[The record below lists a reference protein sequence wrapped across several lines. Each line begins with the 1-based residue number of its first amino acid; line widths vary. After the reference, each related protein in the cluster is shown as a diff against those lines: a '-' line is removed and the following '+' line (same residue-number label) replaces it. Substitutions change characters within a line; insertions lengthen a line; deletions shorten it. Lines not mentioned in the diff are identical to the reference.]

1 MAWGMEERTVSPVIG
16 WARIATGL
24 AQGLLLWGLVEA
36 TKHKVWPATDDVTMG
51 ALSTVAAMVPIVLLG
66 GLAEIRRLTLII
78 WASVAA
84 VVLAGLAVHDVASRA
99 TENPGVGGLVDD
111 GFWFAAGLFIAH
123 HLVAAADADRKLIA
137 RFATYFDLAW
147 KHGVQLVMSAAFVGV
162 FWLVLALGAGLFKL
176 IGIDFV
182 AELIAKP
189 WFALPASGAMF
200 AAAVQLTDVR
210 HGLIRGIRTVA
221 LTLLSWLLPVLAFL
235 TGAFLVALPFT
246 GLEPLWE
253 SWSATGILLS
263 ASAVMIIL
271 INAAYQ
277 DGEPDTPTPLILRW
291 AARLGG
297 LLLIPLIGL
306 AGYALSLRIGQYGLT
321 PDRIL
326 GVACV
331 IAGACYAVGYAV
343 AAVLP
348 GAWMKLLELTNVVTA
363 FVTVGL
369 ILALFSPLADPAKL
383 SVNDQ
388 MARIADGRLKPDK
401 VDYRFLRF
409 DSERYGV
416 AALETLKKKGG
427 ETGKRAAVALTA
439 TNRYAESELTA
450 AANAEDI
457 AVWPKGRI
465 LPPEFLARAWDEFPQ
480 GRSWCR
486 QTRSDCDAVFVDLD
500 GDGHE
505 EIVLRRRDGA
515 TVYERRADNGWA
527 VVGTAN
533 GFRCDGAVQA
543 LREGRFKLVAPRWRD
558 FEINGLRVHIDATW
572 EGCDGTPGT
581 NSVTIVN
588 VPPKR

>member
-1 MAWGMEERTVSPVIG
+1 MAYGMEERAVSPGIG

-51 ALSTVAAMVPIVLLG
+51 ALSVVVAMVPIVVLG
-66 GLAEIRRLTLII
+66 GLAEMRRLTLIV
-78 WASVAA
+78 WAAVAA
-84 VVLAGLAVHDVASRA
+84 LVLAGLAVHDVASRA

-123 HLVAAADADRKLIA
+123 HLVAAADADRRVIA

-147 KHGVQLVMSAAFVGV
+147 KHGVQLAMSVAFVGV
-162 FWLVLALGAGLFKL
+162 FWLVLTLGAGLFKL

-182 AELIAKP
+182 AELIGKP

-235 TGAFLVALPFT
+235 TGAFLAALPFT

-253 SWSATGILLS
+253 SWSATGILLA

-277 DGEPDTPTPLILRW
+277 DGAPDTPTPLILRW

-297 LLLIPLIGL
+297 LLLIPLIAL
-306 AGYALSLRIGQYGLT
+306 AAYALSLRIGQYGLT

-331 IAGACYAVGYAV
+331 IAGTCYAIGYGV

-401 VDYRFLRF
+401 VDYQFLRF
-409 DSERYGV
+409 DSERYGM

-427 ETGKRAAVALTA
+427 EVGKRAGEALKAKSRWAPGEPKTTRIVADQMT
-439 TNRYAESELTA
+439 
-450 AANAEDI
+450 
-457 AVWPKGRI
+457 VWPKGRS
-465 LPPEFLARAWDEFPQ
+465 LPKSLLDQEWPEPHLSPPGPKPGFAECSGSQ
-480 GRSWCR
+480 EN
-486 QTRSDCDAVFVDLD
+486 CDAFIIDLD
-500 GDGHE
+500 
-505 EIVLRRRDGA
+505 RDGREEVLISHLRGRTDLYA
-515 TVYERRADNGWA
+515 QND
-527 VVGTAN
+527 
-533 GFRCDGAVQA
+533 DGSWSHAGLFQTFGC
-543 LREGRFKLVAPRWRD
+543 E
-558 FEINGLRVHIDATW
+558 GLRDGLVSGKYKLGPSRWPSIEAGGDRFVFTEIGPDCAGSYRID
-572 EGCDGTPGT
+572 
-581 NSVTIVN
+581 
-588 VPPKR
+588 

>member
-1 MAWGMEERTVSPVIG
+1 MAGGTEERTVSPAIG
-16 WARIATGL
+16 RARIATGL
-24 AQGLLLWGLVEA
+24 VQGLLLWGLVEA

-51 ALSTVAAMVPIVLLG
+51 ALGAVAAMVPIVVLG
-66 GLAEIRRLTLII
+66 GLAEMRRLTLIV
-78 WASVAA
+78 WASIATL
-84 VVLAGLAVHDVASRA
+84 VLAGLAVHDVASRA
-99 TENPGVGGLVDD
+99 AGNPGFGGLVDD

-123 HLVAAADADRKLIA
+123 HLVAAADADRKVIA

-147 KHGVQLVMSAAFVGV
+147 KHGVQLVMSLAFVGV
-162 FWLVLALGAGLFKL
+162 FWLVLFLGAGLFKL

-182 AELIAKP
+182 ADLIGKP

-246 GLEPLWE
+246 GLEPLWK
-253 SWSATGILLS
+253 SWSATGILLT
-263 ASAVMIIL
+263 AAAVMIIL

-277 DGEPDTPTPLILRW
+277 DGEPDTPTPTVLRW

-297 LLLIPLIGL
+297 LLLLPLIGL
-306 AGYALSLRIGQYGLT
+306 AAYALSLRIGQYGLT

-326 GVACV
+326 GAACV
-331 IAGACYAVGYAV
+331 IAGTFYAVGYAL

-348 GAWMKLLELTNVVTA
+348 GPWMKPLELTNVVTA

-409 DSERYGV
+409 QSERYGV
-416 AALETLKKKGG
+416 EALQALKKKGG
-427 ETGKRAAVALTA
+427 EAGKRATEALAWKDERSSPPPGDPTVQPGALQAGIKAWPAGETLPPAFWTMTADNRRDLENECVRTGPDESRCEAVQVDLNDDGVREVVVA
-439 TNRYAESELTA
+439 TNRSALVFSRGADGQWTPVGSL
-450 AANAEDI
+450 I
-457 AVWPKGRI
+457 G
-465 LPPEFLARAWDEFPQ
+465 
-480 GRSWCR
+480 CR
-486 QTRSDCDAVFVDLD
+486 DF
-500 GDGHE
+500 GE
-505 EIVLRRRDGA
+505 
-515 TVYERRADNGWA
+515 
-527 VVGTAN
+527 
-533 GFRCDGAVQA
+533 A
-543 LREGRFKLVAPRWRD
+543 LREGRFKTLPPSGWRGL
-558 FEINGLRVHIDATW
+558 EINGHPLVMQQQYTSCTGSWERVLY
-572 EGCDGTPGT
+572 
-581 NSVTIVN
+581 
-588 VPPKR
+588 

>member
-1 MAWGMEERTVSPVIG
+1 MAYGMEERAVSPGIG

-51 ALSTVAAMVPIVLLG
+51 ALSVVVAMVPIVVLG
-66 GLAEIRRLTLII
+66 GLAEMRRLTLIV
-78 WASVAA
+78 WAAVAA
-84 VVLAGLAVHDVASRA
+84 LVLAGLAVHDVASRA

-123 HLVAAADADRKLIA
+123 HLVAAADADRRVIA

-147 KHGVQLVMSAAFVGV
+147 KHGVQLAMSVAFVGV
-162 FWLVLALGAGLFKL
+162 FWLVLTLGAGLFKL

-182 AELIAKP
+182 AELIGKP

-235 TGAFLVALPFT
+235 TGAFLAALPFT

-253 SWSATGILLS
+253 SWSATGILLA

-277 DGEPDTPTPLILRW
+277 DGAPDTPTPLILRW

-297 LLLIPLIGL
+297 LLLIPLIAL
-306 AGYALSLRIGQYGLT
+306 AAYALSLRIGQYGLT

-331 IAGACYAVGYAV
+331 IAGTCYAIGYGV

-409 DSERYGV
+409 QSERYGV
-416 AALETLKKKGG
+416 EALRALKKKGG
-427 ETGKRAAVALTA
+427 EVGKRATEALA
-439 TNRYAESELTA
+439 WSDEGDAPDPQAPPSRPA
-450 AANAEDI
+450 ALQAAI
-457 AVWPKGRI
+457 KVWPKGEA
-465 LPPEFLARAWDEFPQ
+465 LPTGFWAMTADARRDLESDCIRRDPID
-480 GRSWCR
+480 GR
-486 QTRSDCDAVFVDLD
+486 CDAVQVDLND
-500 GDGHE
+500 DGVREVVVATNRTALVFSRGGDGQWAQ
-505 EIVLRRRDGA
+505 VGALVGCRDFG
-515 TVYERRADNGWA
+515 E
-527 VVGTAN
+527 
-533 GFRCDGAVQA
+533 A
-543 LREGRFKLVAPRWRD
+543 LREGRFKALPPAGWRGL
-558 FEINGLRVHIDATW
+558 EINGHPLVLQQRYTSCAGSS
-572 EGCDGTPGT
+572 EMGLY
-581 NSVTIVN
+581 
-588 VPPKR
+588 